1 MSSIDA
7 LPGVV
12 TFADLVRAL
21 TAPLLQPDGTTRP
34 FRPPPD
40 AQQRQAVEAPAA
52 KPLFIV
58 AGPGTGKTASLTLRI
73 LKLILVDGIAP
84 RGILATTFTKKAAEE
99 LRSRI
104 LGWGFRV
111 LEVLRNDPL
120 LTPQQ
125 RAFVAGLDINQVLT
139 GTIDSL
145 AEQLLRLHRPP
156 GTQPPILVD
165 DFVSKTMMLQEGLFG
180 GARWQD
186 ADLDSFLLG
195 IQAPN
200 GSRFGYHIGAKAGL
214 LQQLWERRHQDQV
227 VWTQFSTAG
236 PASELAAR
244 QHVVDAFTAYQ
255 AALGRKLMVDFST
268 LEHELL
274 SRLRSGQMG
283 EFTDELQIVLVD
295 EYQDTNLM
303 QEQIYFELAKACG
316 GALCVVGDDDQSLYR
331 FRGATVDLFR
341 DFATRYQAVFGKTP
355 QTVFLTNNY
364 RSSSQIISF
373 VNGYATLDAGYQ
385 SVRVAGKPP
394 LQSPMKRQGVPILGM
409 FRPTINDLATDLARF
424 IHDVF
429 HGSGRTVPGGRV
441 QRDAT
446 RGAVGDCALLCSSPM
461 EHGASGKERLPLLLR
476 QALET
481 LSPPIRVFNPRG
493 EDLATVAVCEV
504 FGGLLAECLD
514 PGGVIESQT
523 AGIVRDQGTGQHK
536 VLSRWRQQ
544 AIAFASAPSAPG
556 GLLAFAQGWAN
567 RDPGQPDHTWPPR
580 TTAIELIYALVHFL
594 PELHDAP
601 EGQVYLEAFTRQ
613 LQAAAQVGKFGGV
626 VITDPANT
634 ALSQA
639 SVEELL
645 RDFLAPL
652 ADGLVDVDEQLIGSF
667 PRDQLSILSIHQSKG
682 LEFPLTIVD
691 VGSDLKDK
699 RAPQFKR
706 FPKEGGPPHRLEDLM
721 RVHSPLGVPARS
733 QVDRAFDDLFRQYF
747 VAFSRP
753 QDVLLLVGVDP
764 AAPNGRVENVATG
777 WDRTGVKRWAGA
789 GVPLVL
795 I

>member
-1 MSSIDA
+1 MLSFSD
-7 LPGVV
+7 V
-12 TFADLVRAL
+12 VRAL
-21 TAPLLQPDGTTRP
+21 TAPVLQPDGTTRP
-34 FRPPPD
+34 FRPAPD

-52 KPLFIV
+52 EPLFIV

-73 LKLILVDGIAP
+73 LKLILVDGIPP

-111 LEVLRNDPL
+111 LEALRVDPVLS
-120 LTPQQ
+120 PQQ

-165 DFVSKTMMLQEGLFG
+165 DFVSKTIMLREGLFG
-180 GARWQD
+180 GGRYQD
-186 ADLDSFLLG
+186 TDLDAFLLD
-195 IQAPN
+195 IHAPN
-200 GSRFGYHIGAKAGL
+200 GSRFGYHIGAKAAL

-227 VWTQFSTAG
+227 AWSQFGTAG
-236 PASELAAR
+236 PASQLPGR
-244 QHVVDAFTAYQ
+244 QHVIDAHAAY
-255 AALGRKLMVDFST
+255 AASLGKKLMVDFST

-274 SRLRSGQMG
+274 LRLRSGQMG
-283 EFTDELQIVLVD
+283 EFTDELRVVLVD

-303 QEQIYFELAKACG
+303 QEQIYFELSKACG

-341 DFATRYQAVFGKTP
+341 DFATRYRSVFGKAP

-364 RSSSQIISF
+364 RSTSEITSF

-394 LQSPMKRQGVPILGM
+394 LQAPMNRKGVPILGM
-409 FRPTINDLATDLARF
+409 FRPSIDDLAADLARF
-424 IHDVF
+424 LHAVF
-429 HGSGRTVPGGRV
+429 HGKGRTVPGGRIE
-441 QRDAT
+441 RDAT
-446 RGAVGDCALLCSSPM
+446 RGAIGDCALLCSSPM

-476 QALET
+476 QELES

-493 EDLATVAVCEV
+493 EDLATVAICEI

-514 PGGVIESQT
+514 PGGVIEGQT
-523 AGIVRDQGTGQHK
+523 SGILRDQTTGQHR
-536 VLSRWRQQ
+536 VLSRWRQRG
-544 AIAFASAPSAPG
+544 IAFAQGASAPA
-556 GLLAFAQGWAN
+556 GLLAFTQGWAN
-567 RDPGQPDHTWPPR
+567 RAPIGPGHVWPPR
-580 TTAIELIYALVHFL
+580 ATAIELIYALVHFL
-594 PELHDAP
+594 PELHDDP

-626 VITDPANT
+626 VITDPANA
-634 ALSQA
+634 ALSDA
-639 SVEELL
+639 SVKELL

-652 ADGLVDVDEQLIGSF
+652 ADGLVDVDEELIGSF
-667 PRDQLSILSIHQSKG
+667 PRDRLSILSIHQSKG

-691 VGSDLKDK
+691 VGSDFKDK

-721 RVHSPLGVPARS
+721 RVHSPLGVPKRP
-733 QVDRAFDDLFRQYF
+733 QVHRAFDDLFRQYF

-764 AAPNGRVENVATG
+764 TAPSGRVENVATG
-777 WDRTGVKRWAGA
+777 WDRTGAKRWAGA
-789 GVPLVL
+789 NCPIVM